1 MFNKNKSKQH
11 IQIVYNYS
19 KINKIKQS
27 LNELQLKY
35 KILKQENSDLIQNL
49 KINKEII
56 SSFFKNESLEKK
68 YDELNSKV
76 NEENK
81 KLYEKINSLVQEN
94 KRIITLE
101 SELNYYKNELDIVKG
116 KNFIF
121 ENILKQKESI
131 IKVLKN
137 HKKKENEKHEILY
150 ITSPSKVINRINDT
164 LFTYK
169 EINLKLTNHIKAL
182 KEALLRKNTELQ
194 NKTSKLYTLEKEI
207 KELKLKSNNAK
218 IISQLNILTGL
229 NSSKINQSFSNNRPV
244 YLTLNES
251 NSSSLNLSN
260 NSKKISKR
268 KQSIYDEIKRLEGI
282 KKTTK
287 EISEKEFDLTSE
299 WFEALKNCRMTQEEY
314 ILYCKKCGTEKLTD
328 LIEYLYKYIVDK
340 NIQIKLIENEN
351 EQLNL
356 ENLKLNK
363 ENIDLSE
370 EYEKYKKIDNNS
382 TFVNVDNNI
391 THNNFN
397 INMMLDYMK
406 EVQQSVSSTEF
417 MDGLILDQLD
427 FSDGNLDKNINYDN
441 YAFSE
446 FSDFSLSKNNKSE
459 CVSND
464 NLPRNI
470 DIQKK
475 NKSKKN

>member
-81 KLYEKINSLVQEN
+81 MLYEKINNLVQEN

-101 SELNYYKNELDIVKG
+101 SELNYYKNELDVVKG

-207 KELKLKSNNAK
+207 KELK
-218 IISQLNILTGL
+218 
-229 NSSKINQSFSNNRPV
+229 
-244 YLTLNES
+244 
-251 NSSSLNLSN
+251 
-260 NSKKISKR
+260 
-268 KQSIYDEIKRLEGI
+268 
-282 KKTTK
+282 
-287 EISEKEFDLTSE
+287 
-299 WFEALKNCRMTQEEY
+299 
-314 ILYCKKCGTEKLTD
+314 
-328 LIEYLYKYIVDK
+328 
-340 NIQIKLIENEN
+340 
-351 EQLNL
+351 
-356 ENLKLNK
+356 
-363 ENIDLSE
+363 
-370 EYEKYKKIDNNS
+370 
-382 TFVNVDNNI
+382 
-391 THNNFN
+391 
-397 INMMLDYMK
+397 
-406 EVQQSVSSTEF
+406 
-417 MDGLILDQLD
+417 
-427 FSDGNLDKNINYDN
+427 
-441 YAFSE
+441 
-446 FSDFSLSKNNKSE
+446 
-459 CVSND
+459 
-464 NLPRNI
+464 
-470 DIQKK
+470 
-475 NKSKKN
+475 